1 MHELGITRNIVS
13 IVEEAA
19 KGRRVK
25 RVTLDIGQFSGVMPD
40 AVLFCFDIV
49 AKGTLLDG
57 ARLDIQKIAGRA
69 RCRTC
74 GESFEPATLYQACA
88 CGSRAIDR
96 LAGEELKIREM
107 EIEEAA

>member
-19 KGRRVK
+19 KGRRVR
-25 RVTLDIGQFSGVMPD
+25 RVTLDVGQFSGVIPD
-40 AVLFCFDIV
+40 AILFCFDIV

-57 ARLDIQKIAGRA
+57 ARLDIRKIAGRA
-69 RCRTC
+69 SCRTC
-74 GESFEPATLYQACA
+74 SATFETATLYQACA
-88 CGSRAIDR
+88 CGSLAIDR

>member
-19 KGRRVK
+19 KGRRVQ
-25 RVTLDIGQFSGVMPD
+25 RVTLDVGQFCGVAPD
-40 AVLFCFDIV
+40 AILFCFDIV

-69 RCRTC
+69 RCRSC
-74 GESFEPATLYQACA
+74 GEAFDTATLYQACA
-88 CGSRAIDR
+88 CGSRAIER

-107 EIEEAA
+107 EIEEVA